1 MRFQKVILAY
11 FVMGALLWGGG
22 VIQWGETGM
31 VGYLMDSPTSVNEDT
46 SDELRSVG
54 GPIQQAV
61 GDLTGGLVAIW
72 NILVQFVGYLF
83 WPILT
88 LQSVSAPP
96 RATVLVG
103 GSMTVAFI
111 GAFIRIVR
119 QSA

>member
-11 FVMGALLWGGG
+11 FVIGALLWSGG
-22 VIQWGETGM
+22 VIQWNETGM
-31 VGYLMDSPTSVNEDT
+31 VGYMMDSPGEVNEGT
-46 SDELRSVG
+46 SDELQSVG

-72 NILVQFVGYLF
+72 NILVQLFGYLF

-96 RATVLVG
+96 RVTVLVG
-103 GSMTVAFI
+103 GSLTVALL